1 METKPQKAS
10 QAQQQ
15 TTENF
20 IKDVRRKTRRIFS
33 SEQKILIVM
42 EALRGEDSVAAICR
56 KHGIVESVF
65 YKWNKEFLE
74 AGKKRLQGDTTREAT
89 SDEVLDLRK
98 ENQRLKE
105 MVADLMLRYDIVKKS
120 MDYLG

>member
-10 QAQQQ
+10 GDKKQ
-15 TTENF
+15 TPENF
-20 IKDVRRKTRRIFS
+20 VKDIRRKARRIFS

-56 KHGIVESVF
+56 KHGITESLF

-74 AGKKRLQGDTTREAT
+74 AGKKRLAGDTTREAT
-89 SDEVLDLRK
+89 TDEVTALRK

-120 MDYLG
+120 LDYLG

>member
-1 METKPQKAS
+1 METKPQKPS
-10 QAQQQ
+10 RGNQQSP
-15 TTENF
+15 ENF
-20 IKDVRRKTRRIFS
+20 IKDIRRKTRRIFS

-74 AGKKRLQGDTTREAT
+74 AGKKRLAGDTTREAT
-89 SDEVLDLRK
+89 SDEVVELRK

-105 MVADLMLRYDIVKKS
+105 LVADLVLRHDILKKS
-120 MDYLG
+120 TQYLG

>member
-1 METKPQKAS
+1 METKPQKPL
-10 QAQQQ
+10 QGQQQ
-15 TTENF
+15 SPENF
-20 IKDVRRKTRRIFS
+20 IKDIRRKTRRIFS

-74 AGKKRLQGDTTREAT
+74 AGKKRLAGDTTREAT
-89 SDEVLDLRK
+89 SDEVNELRK

-105 MVADLMLRYDIVKKS
+105 LVADLMLRHDVLKKS
-120 MDYLG
+120 TQYLG

>member
-1 METKPQKAS
+1 METKPQKPS
-10 QAQQQ
+10 QGQQQ
-15 TTENF
+15 SPENF
-20 IKDVRRKTRRIFS
+20 IKEIRRKTRRIFS

-74 AGKKRLQGDTTREAT
+74 GGKKRLAGDTTREAT
-89 SDEVLDLRK
+89 SDEVNELRK

-105 MVADLMLRYDIVKKS
+105 LVADLMLRHDILKKS
-120 MDYLG
+120 TQYLG

>member
-1 METKPQKAS
+1 MEAKSQKPS
-10 QAQQQ
+10 QDPKQ
-15 TTENF
+15 TPENF
-20 IKDVRRKTRRIFS
+20 IKDIRRKARRIFS

-56 KHGIVESVF
+56 RHGIAESMF

-74 AGKKRLQGDTTREAT
+74 AGKKRLAGDTTREAT
-89 SDEVLDLRK
+89 SDEVAELRK

-105 MVADLMLRYDIVKKS
+105 LVADLMLRQDILKKS
-120 MDYLG
+120 TQYLG